1 MRETPV
7 IVVTGK
13 SLTEAEMARLN
24 QGVAVV
30 LKKGLFSME
39 ETLSHIDAALERKR
53 RLSVDAQRLV
63 RLAMAYLHEHYAE
76 SISRWDLA
84 QYVCI
89 SEDYLTYCF
98 RQELGTTP
106 MQYLQRYRVNQA
118 KLLLKNSQK
127 SITEIALEVGFT
139 DSGYFSRVFHRQT
152 GMSPEAFRRS

>member
-1 MRETPV
+1 
-7 IVVTGK
+7 
-13 SLTEAEMARLN
+13 MARLN

-39 ETLSHIDAALERKR
+39 ETLSHIYTALERKR
-53 RLSVDAQRLV
+53 RLSIEAQRLV
-63 RLAMAYLHEHYAE
+63 RLAMVYLHEHYAE
-76 SISRWDLA
+76 PISRWDLA
-84 QYVCI
+84 QHVCI

-127 SITEIALEVGFT
+127 SITEIALDVGFS

-152 GMSPEAFRRS
+152 GMYPEAFRHS